1 MTTEVP
7 LRQRIQVRHVQGD
20 EYAVRLRA
28 HEVHVDQPGSDRGMS
43 PVELF
48 VASLATCVAHYA
60 GSYLHRHSLPRE
72 GLTVVAEYEMA
83 ADHPARIAGM
93 RVTVDPGQE
102 LEPRRWQALRAVVD
116 HCTVHNT
123 LRRPPEVEILVRGGR
138 P

>member
-1 MTTEVP
+1 MTIEVP
-7 LRQRIQVRHVQGD
+7 LGQRIQVRHVQGD

-28 HEVHVDQPGSDRGMS
+28 HEVHTDQPGSDQGMS

-48 VASLATCVAHYA
+48 VTSLATCVAHYA

-72 GLTVVAEYEMA
+72 GLTVVAEYGMA
-83 ADHPARIAGM
+83 ADRPPRIARM
-93 RVTVDPGQE
+93 RITADPGQQ
-102 LEPRRWQALRAVVD
+102 LEPTRLQALQAVVD

-123 LRRPPEVEILVRGGR
+123 LRRPPEIEILVHDGR